1 MDCISTTQRRRKA
14 KAKTIVSGALFRVY
28 KWTIQEE
35 GSPVDLSI
43 ESHLQQLSGMRALAE
58 LKQLCDMVEGKILES
73 FGDDGIGEQLAQ
85 TAYNSLS
92 AIGFDCSSFEWA
104 LEV

>member
-1 MDCISTTQRRRKA
+1 MDCISSRTRHQAKSTLLSAHVRIQRWAR
-14 KAKTIVSGALFRVY
+14 
-28 KWTIQEE
+28 QEE

-43 ESHLQQLSGMRALAE
+43 EAHLQQLSGMRALAE
-58 LKQLCDMVEGKILES
+58 LNQLCDMVEEKILES

-85 TAYNSLS
+85 TAYNSLC
-92 AIGFDCSSFEWA
+92 AVGFDCSSFEWA